1 MLTGWVKD
9 GATWYYMNSS
19 GAMLTGWQ
27 LINGSW
33 YYLYG
38 NGKMAE
44 NTWIGSCYVNPSGAW
59 IPDAVQSQWIR
70 SGDRW
75 VYLQSV

>member
-1 MLTGWVKD
+1 MQTGWVKD
-9 GATWYYMNSS
+9 GTTWYYMNSS

-44 NTWIGSCYVNPSGAW
+44 NSWIGSCYVNSSGAW

-75 VYLQSV
+75 W